1 MYIWS
6 WVERRVVSEWVRE
19 KKEFFTWIKKR
30 KTETKK
36 SWHML
41 ENEKNFIT
49 SFNRIIIKLWCS
61 LSLSLQFSTLY
72 FFSTTQIFVCLL
84 FFAIEIEEENEV
96 KRERRET
103 SSVKNVFLIGEIN
116 FEKIFNTFENDT
128 HSREKRKT
136 LLRWM
141 VEMRRVEIQ
150 LKITL
155 ATDDN

>member
-1 MYIWS
+1 
-6 WVERRVVSEWVRE
+6 
-19 KKEFFTWIKKR
+19 
-30 KTETKK
+30 
-36 SWHML
+36 ML
-41 ENEKNFIT
+41 AF
-49 SFNRIIIKLWCS
+49 
-61 LSLSLQFSTLY
+61 
-72 FFSTTQIFVCLL
+72 